1 MSDEIAQ
8 APKEDLVHLNAD
20 RKDIPNSHLQTGSSE
35 TTDSHGSFVKIIYTC
50 DKCQLIL

>member
-20 RKDIPNSHLQTGSSE
+20 RKDIPNSHLPTGGSE
-35 TTDSHGSFVKIIYTC
+35 TTDSYGSFVETLYTF
-50 DKCQLIL
+50 DTVS

>member
-20 RKDIPNSHLQTGSSE
+20 RKDVPNSHFQTGSSE
-35 TTDSHGSFVKIIYTC
+35 TTDSYGLFVKTLYIPYM
-50 DKCQLIL
+50 

>member
-35 TTDSHGSFVKIIYTC
+35 TADSYGSFVTTIYKY
-50 DKCQLIL
+50 DIVN